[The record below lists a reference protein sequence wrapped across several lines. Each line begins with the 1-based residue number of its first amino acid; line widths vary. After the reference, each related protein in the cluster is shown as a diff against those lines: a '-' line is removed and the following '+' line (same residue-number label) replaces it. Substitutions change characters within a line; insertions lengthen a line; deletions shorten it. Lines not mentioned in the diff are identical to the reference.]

1 MGVRQLWS
9 WLGSEN
15 CLGIVRVK
23 NTIKPLKPQAREK
36 CVLFFDCQILVNQTL
51 LVSNSF
57 PGIQGPRH
65 VASGVKSPCC
75 EFLTLNSLSQPTE

>member
-65 VASGVKSPCC
+65 VASGLKAHAA
-75 EFLTLNSLSQPTE
+75 NS